1 MIRLR
6 WTGPYAGAR
15 ATPALA
21 LLAVFLLAS
30 ACSVSTPPIRHLQL
44 SSGATAVGSQDDP
57 VILVEAV
64 TMPDY
69 LLRDE
74 LARRID
80 AVTLHYNPY
89 LRWAEPL
96 DLAVQR
102 VLAEHLREL
111 LDTRRVVRFPAA
123 PRSEV
128 DWRLSVRLQ
137 RFERE
142 SSRAVLLGEA
152 NWARAATPG
161 GTVSS
166 VLMEDEQAL
175 PANASGAETARALSD
190 LLERF
195 AGAVARAR
203 PDVD

>member
-1 MIRLR
+1 MIARR
-6 WTGPYAGAR
+6 RTSPHDVAR
-15 ATPALA
+15 AAPALA
-21 LLAVFLLAS
+21 LLTVLLLAS

-44 SSGATAVGSQDDP
+44 SSGARESGAQDDP
-57 VILVEAV
+57 VIVIETVDL
-64 TMPDY
+64 PDY

-80 AVTLHYNPY
+80 DVTLHYNPY

-102 VLAEHLREL
+102 VLAELLSEL

-128 DWRLSVRLQ
+128 DWFLSVRLQ

-152 NWARAATPG
+152 SWARATTPG
-161 GTVSS
+161 DTVHSI
-166 VLMEDEQAL
+166 LMEDEQAL
-175 PANASGAETARALSD
+175 PANASGAETARALNK

-195 AGAVARAR
+195 AAAVARGR
-203 PDVD
+203 PDAD

>member
-6 WTGPYAGAR
+6 RTGPCAVAR
-15 ATPALA
+15 AAPALA
-21 LLAVFLLAS
+21 LLTVFLLAS

-44 SSGATAVGSQDDP
+44 SSGTTALGSRDDP
-57 VILVEAV
+57 VILVETV
-64 TMPDY
+64 TLPDY

-80 AVTLHYNPY
+80 DVTLHYNPY

-102 VLAEHLREL
+102 VLAEHLSEL

-128 DWRLSVRLQ
+128 DWLLSVRLQ

-152 NWARAATPG
+152 SWARAATPG
-161 GTVSS
+161 DTVHS

-195 AGAVARAR
+195 AAAVARAR
-203 PDVD
+203 PDID